1 MRVLKEYQLKAVN
14 RIISR
19 MQESVEDKIERSV
32 IILQAPTGS
41 GKTFMMSNFI
51 KEITESSIEDFCFL
65 WVSIGKGDLHKQS
78 YYSVKREFNEYPTA
92 RLLEDDFFGGRKY
105 IEKNEV
111 VFVNWEKLRNKD
123 KDGNWKNNLMKDSEG
138 TNFIE
143 LIENT
148 KTNKVKIIL
157 IIDESHYSANTD
169 RANELR
175 LEIVDPFLTIEMSAT
190 PTISDPLAKKVIVNP
205 NDVIQAGMIKKQII
219 INDSISEIDDD
230 ELTSQ
235 ELVLQAAIEKRNEIY
250 DAFKSIGKEINPLVL
265 IQIPNSDEGDEKKLF
280 VENYLHSKGVSENN
294 GKLAIW
300 LSGEKSEEALSTI
313 TLSNSNVDYLIFK
326 QAIDTGWDCP
336 RACILVRFRETKSIV
351 FEIQTVGRIM
361 RMPETV
367 HYEKELLNTAFVYTN
382 LKSLEIKKEDYNPN
396 IIKSL
401 ISRKSDK
408 NKNIT
413 LESYYRS
420 RTDYNDITKDYYDVL
435 LNVIIKE
442 LKIDLNKSNFENNK
456 KEMTKIGFDFNMRE
470 SADEIIEQSEVEVT
484 SIDELTTIDQ
494 PNLYVSKLSDND
506 LFYLLESLIR
516 RNLNGFAAKRSI
528 STVRMAFY
536 NAFRKLFNMNFMLE
550 ENSVKIQRILLGNIE
565 MTEMFVHKSIS
576 LYLPIAKLNVTKKE
590 KEVIDTEW
598 HIEEVRSF
606 NQHTHTVYNVNKNF
620 YDTFYIENHNNKI
633 NNLERDFIDYID
645 SNDKVEWWWKN
656 GANHMATN
664 FGIKNGDETF
674 QPDFIVLFKN
684 GMIGIFDTKPIGDR
698 VLDTRLKSNSLS
710 AYLRDKS
717 RDDLLG
723 GIIVKDG
730 NQFLFNPNIEI
741 EYKDYKED
749 RTQWEYFSSVLNNF

>member
-1 MRVLKEYQLKAVN
+1 MKEYQRKTVN

-19 MQESVEDKIERSV
+19 MQESVEDNVEKSI

-41 GKTFMMSNFI
+41 GKTFMMTNFI
-51 KEITESSIEDFCFL
+51 KEVTETSNDDYCFL

-78 YYSVKREFNEYPTA
+78 YYSVKREFEEYPIA
-92 RLLEDDFFGGRKY
+92 RLLEDDFFGGRNY

-123 KDGNWKNNLMKDSEG
+123 NDGNWKNSLMKDSEG

-143 LIENT
+143 LIQNT
-148 KTNKVKIIL
+148 KTNKIKIIL

-190 PTISDPLAKKVIVNP
+190 PTINDPMAKKVVVNP

-219 INDSISEIDDD
+219 INDSISEIADD

-235 ELVLQAAIEKRNEIY
+235 ELVLQAAIEKREEIKNEYLKI
-250 DAFKSIGKEINPLVL
+250 DKDINPLVL
-265 IQIPNSDEGDEKKLF
+265 IQIPNSDEGDEKKSF
-280 VENYLHSKGVSENN
+280 VENFLYLKGVTESN

-300 LSGEKSEEALSTI
+300 LSGEKTEDALSTI
-313 TLSNSNVDYLIFK
+313 TLNSSKVEYLIFK

-336 RACILVRFRETKSIV
+336 RATILVRFRETKSIV

-361 RMPETV
+361 RMPETL
-367 HYEKELLNTAFVYTN
+367 HYDSEVLNTAYVYTN

-401 ISRKSDK
+401 ISRKKSC
-408 NKNIT
+408 NKNVTI
-413 LESYYRS
+413 ESYYRS
-420 RTDYNDITKDYYDVL
+420 RTDFNDITKDFYEVL
-435 LNVIIKE
+435 LGVISEEIEVEKG
-442 LKIDLNKSNFENNK
+442 KKDYENNK
-456 KEMTKIGFDFNMRE
+456 NKMRNNGFNFDIKD
-470 SADEIIEQSEVEVT
+470 STDEIIEQT
-484 SIDELTTIDQ
+484 TLNFNSIDDLSSVEN
-494 PNLYVSKLSDND
+494 PSLYVSKLSDND
-506 LFYLLESLIR
+506 VFYLLEALIR

-536 NAFRKLFNMNFMLE
+536 NAFRTLFNVNFMLD
-550 ENSVKIQRILLGNIE
+550 ENSVKIQKILLANVDK
-565 MTEMFVHKSIS
+565 TEMFVHKAIS
-576 LYLPIAKLNVTKKE
+576 LYIPVAKKNISQKE
-590 KEVIDTEW
+590 KEIVNPDW
-598 HIEEVRSF
+598 YIEEVRSF
-606 NQHTHTVYNVNKNF
+606 NQHTHTLYSTNKNF
-620 YDTFYIENHNNKI
+620 YDVFYIENHNNKV
-633 NNLERDFIDYID
+633 NSLEKDFIDYID
-645 SNDKVEWWWKN
+645 SNETVDWWWKN

-674 QPDFIVLFKN
+674 QPDFIIMFKN
-684 GMIGIFDTKPIGDR
+684 GTIGIFDTKPIGDR
-698 VLDTRLKSNSLS
+698 VLDTTHKSNSLS
-710 AYLRDKS
+710 KYLNDKT
-717 RDDLLG
+717 RENFIG

-730 NQFLFNPNIEI
+730 NQFLFNPNYEMS
-741 EYKDYKED
+741 YKDYRED
-749 RTQWEYFSSVLNNF
+749 KSQWLYLSSFLDEFK